1 MELRDALSQIA
12 EIRARVAAA
21 ERFRG
26 YRAGPV
32 AVTGLVAVVAAA
44 LQPLLVPDPAERVTA
59 WLWLWLGTAAVAG
72 AVAGSGIWLRHRR
85 TSDRLTKELTW
96 LAVGQFAPCLVA
108 GAVTTV
114 AVMRFAPQSAALLPG
129 LWQVFF
135 SLGVFASFRLLPPA
149 VAAVGVLYL
158 AAGAVNLGLAA
169 GPHALAPLAMG
180 LPFGLGQLL
189 TAAVLYWNLERTR
202 HDPAR

>member
-12 EIRARVAAA
+12 EIRSRVAAA

-26 YRAGPV
+26 YRAAPV
-32 AVTGLVAVVAAA
+32 AITGLLAVLAAA
-44 LQPLLVPDPAERVTA
+44 VQPLLVPTPTDRVSGY
-59 WLWLWLGTAAVAG
+59 LWLWLTTAVVAA

-85 TSDRLTKELTW
+85 TADRLTKELTW

-114 AVMRFAPQSAALLPG
+114 VLLRYAPQHAALLPG

-135 SLGVFASFRLLPPA
+135 SLGVFASFRLLPRA
-149 VAAVGVLYL
+149 VAVVGVVYL
-158 AAGAVNLGLAA
+158 LAGGVNLSLAD
-169 GPHALAPLAMG
+169 GPHAFAPLAMG

-189 TAAVLYWNLERTR
+189 TAALLYWKLERTR
-202 HDPAR
+202 HDPA

>member
-12 EIRARVAAA
+12 EIRSRVAAA

-32 AVTGLVAVVAAA
+32 AITGLLAVVAAA
-44 LQPLLVPDPAERVTA
+44 VQPLLVPNPTDEVNRY
-59 WLWLWLGTAAVAG
+59 LWLWLGTAVAAA
-72 AVAGSGIWLRHRR
+72 AVAGSGIWLRHSR
-85 TSDRLTKELTW
+85 TADRLTKELTW

-108 GAVTTV
+108 GAVVTV
-114 AVMRFAPQSAALLPG
+114 ILLKYAPQYACLLPG

-135 SLGVFASFRLLPPA
+135 SLGVFASFRLLPRA
-149 VAAVGVLYL
+149 VAAVAVVYL
-158 AAGAVNLGLAA
+158 MSGAVNLSLAA

-189 TAAVLYWNLERTR
+189 SAAVLYWNLERPR
-202 HDPAR
+202 HDPA

>member
-32 AVTGLVAVVAAA
+32 AVTGLIAVVAAA
-44 LQPLLVPDPAERVTA
+44 VQPLVVPTPAQQVDG
-59 WLWLWLGTAAVAG
+59 WLWLWLSTAVAAA
-72 AVAGSGIWLRHRR
+72 AVAGSGIWLRHSR
-85 TSDRLTKELTW
+85 TTDRLTKQLTW

-114 AVMRFAPQSAALLPG
+114 VLLRHAPEHAPLLPG

-135 SLGVFASFRLLPPA
+135 SLGVFASFRLLPRA
-149 VAAVGVLYL
+149 VAAVGVVYL
-158 AAGAVNLGLAA
+158 VAGAVNLSVAT
-169 GPHALAPLAMG
+169 GPHAFSPLAMG

-189 TAAVLYWNLERTR
+189 TAAVLYWNLERPR
-202 HDPAR
+202 HDPA

>member
-26 YRAGPV
+26 YRAVPV
-32 AVTGLVAVVAAA
+32 ALTGVLAVLAAA
-44 LQPLLVPDPAERVTA
+44 VQPLLVPDPAGDVGRYLR
-59 WLWLWLGTAAVAG
+59 LWLWTAGVAA

-85 TSDRLTKELTW
+85 TADRLTKQLTW

-108 GAVTTV
+108 GAVVTLIVTRH
-114 AVMRFAPQSAALLPG
+114 ASEHAPLLPG

-135 SLGVFASFRLLPPA
+135 SLGVFASCRLLPRA
-149 VAAVGVLYL
+149 VAAVGVVYL
-158 AAGAVNLGLAA
+158 LGGAANL
-169 GPHALAPLAMG
+169 ALAGGPAAYHPLAMG

-189 TAAVLYWNLERTR
+189 TAAVLYWNLERTD
-202 HDPAR
+202 HDPAA

>member
-26 YRAGPV
+26 YRAVPV
-32 AVTGLVAVVAAA
+32 AITGLLAVLAAT
-44 LQPLLVPDPAERVTA
+44 LQPLLLPTPTESVSGY
-59 WLWLWLGTAAVAG
+59 LWLWLGTAVVAT

-85 TSDRLTKELTW
+85 TADRLTKELTW
-96 LAVGQFAPCLVA
+96 LAVGQFAPCLIA
-108 GAVTTV
+108 GAVVTLV
-114 AVMRFAPQSAALLPG
+114 VLKYAPQHAALLPG

-135 SLGVFASFRLLPPA
+135 SLGVFASFRLLPRA
-149 VAAVGVLYL
+149 VVLVGVVYL
-158 AAGAVNLGLAA
+158 LAGAVNLTLAD
-169 GPHALAPLAMG
+169 GPHALSPLTMG
-180 LPFGLGQLL
+180 LPFGFGQLL

-202 HDPAR
+202 HDLA

>member
-12 EIRARVAAA
+12 EIRSRVAAA

-32 AVTGLVAVVAAA
+32 AITGLIAVTAAVV
-44 LQPLLVPDPAERVTA
+44 QPLLVPNPVAQADG
-59 WLWLWLGTAAVAG
+59 WLWLWLTTAVVAG

-85 TSDRLTKELTW
+85 TADRLTKELTW

-114 AVMRFAPQSAALLPG
+114 ALVRYAPQHAPLLPG

-135 SLGVFASFRLLPPA
+135 SLGVFASFRLLPRA
-149 VAAVGVLYL
+149 IAAVGVLYL
-158 AAGAVNLGLAA
+158 LAGVMNMALAD
-169 GPHALAPLAMG
+169 GPHALSPLVMG
-180 LPFGLGQLL
+180 LPFGVGQLL
-189 TAAVLYWNLERTR
+189 TAAVLYWNLER
-202 HDPAR
+202 HPNDPA